1 MYPDFHYLFRAL
13 FGIDLPGL
21 AILKT
26 FGFFVAMG
34 FLAGAFILKLELK
47 RKEEEGRLQSFIE
60 IEKENKVPGIGQLI
74 FRLILGFL
82 LGYKLGGFL
91 ISNDAGLSIGDYI
104 LSGKGHGLLG
114 LIFAV
119 IAYFWWNS
127 EKKNA
132 LKKGGKEKEVA
143 VLPHQR
149 VADIIFIAAIT
160 GLIGAKIFNALETWE
175 HFIQDPIGSLFS
187 TSGLTFYGGLIF
199 ATVSLYIYSKSKKIS
214 FKELCDAAAPA
225 LILAYG
231 IGRLGCQFA
240 GDGDW
245 GIYNSAYITNE
256 QGEVVAA
263 SGPEDF
269 QKIVDEN
276 PEAFY
281 EFRKF
286 KEVPHKYFPS
296 KLPTWLVAQ
305 NYKYNVNNAGVRLKD
320 PLPGEYV
327 SVLPVAVFPTPIYEF
342 FASLLIFGF
351 LWFSRRKWKVPLQM
365 FGIYLIFNG
374 LERFFVE
381 KIRVNTKYD
390 LGFIQP
396 TQAELIS
403 FAMIIAG
410 IFTYIYVSR
419 EAKKSGKKLE

>member
-1 MYPDFHYLFRAL
+1 
-13 FGIDLPGL
+13 
-21 AILKT
+21 
-26 FGFFVAMG
+26 
-34 FLAGAFILKLELK
+34 
-47 RKEEEGRLQSFIE
+47 
-60 IEKENKVPGIGQLI
+60 
-74 FRLILGFL
+74 
-82 LGYKLGGFL
+82 
-91 ISNDAGLSIGDYI
+91 
-104 LSGKGHGLLG
+104 
-114 LIFAV
+114 
-119 IAYFWWNS
+119 
-127 EKKNA
+127 
-132 LKKGGKEKEVA
+132 
-143 VLPHQR
+143 
-149 VADIIFIAAIT
+149 

-410 IFTYIYVSR
+410 IFTYIYVSK
-419 EAKKSGKKLE
+419 EAKKRGKKLE